1 MLSRRVAF
9 CPSFIKGDFM
19 SRKRCRFKRQVP
31 LPHATIKDDMKAF
44 NEIKLWCYQRLFLIV
59 VPMLPLLLLYCFRL
73 FEPLLNFKARCGF
86 AFGTFI
92 ILSLISRVL
101 YVMMRKIALG
111 K

>member
-1 MLSRRVAF
+1 
-9 CPSFIKGDFM
+9 M

-31 LPHATIKDDMKAF
+31 LPHATVKDDMKAF

-59 VPMLPLLLLYCFRL
+59 LPMLPLLLLYCFKI
-73 FEPLLNFKARCGF
+73 FEPFLSLENRIHV

-92 ILSLISRVL
+92 FLCLTAWGL
-101 YVMMRKIALG
+101 YAIMRKIARG